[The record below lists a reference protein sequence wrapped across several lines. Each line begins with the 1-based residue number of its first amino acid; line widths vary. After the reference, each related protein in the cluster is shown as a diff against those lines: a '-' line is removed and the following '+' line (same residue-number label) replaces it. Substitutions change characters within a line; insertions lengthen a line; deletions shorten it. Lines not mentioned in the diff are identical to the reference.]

1 MKKNLFYIFT
11 VILLL
16 AAKSFAKDY
25 HFITVAKD
33 GSGDYKTITG
43 AINSLPMFNYERVV
57 IYIKNGIYNEKV
69 RITQDYVTLK
79 GESKDSTIIEYSQ
92 LRTDWIEHEDS
103 IGPAVVNIHADDIV
117 LENLTI
123 NNTQPEVGPHAFA
136 VYGTGTRTIIN
147 NCKVLSKGGDTVSL
161 WDYKTGMYYH
171 ANCTFEGSV
180 DFVCPRGWC
189 FIKNSKFY
197 EIKQTASIWHAGGY
211 DINQK
216 FVLKNCLFD
225 GVKGFQLGRHH
236 YDAQFYLIDCRF
248 TSNLADTAIYR
259 VTYPDDPGKNRPANW
274 GERDYYYNCIKEGR
288 QTSLRP
294 TDSTS
299 GNYSWFKNNLN
310 TSAGSPKLEDITPLW
325 TFKGKWNPESSTGPA
340 INKFEIQKNYV
351 LFYFNEPLTVTGQ
364 PVLKSN
370 NGKVFTYNSGAGSDT
385 IRFDCDS
392 IFSNSDLIGLKITND
407 AKVTGTRASV
417 NECPVD
423 FGINHVGN

>member
-1 MKKNLFYIFT
+1 MLKHFFSVITLI
-11 VILLL
+11 VILTSV
-16 AAKSFAKDY
+16 SFAKDY

-33 GSGDYKTITG
+33 GSGDYKTITE

-57 IYIKNGIYNEKV
+57 IYIKNGVYNEKI

-92 LRTDWIEHEDS
+92 LRTDWIAHEDS

-136 VYGTGTRTIIN
+136 VYGKGTRTIIY

-171 ANCTFEGSV
+171 AGCTFEGSV

-197 EIKQTASIWHAGGY
+197 ELKQIASIWHAGGY
-211 DINQK
+211 NINQK
-216 FVLKNCLFD
+216 FVLKNCSFD

-248 TSNLADTAIYR
+248 SSNLADIPIYR
-259 VTYPDDPGKNRPANW
+259 VTYPGNPEKNRPANW
-274 GERDYYYNCIKEGR
+274 GERDYYYNCSREG
-288 QTSLRP
+288 
-294 TDSTS
+294 
-299 GNYSWFKNNLN
+299 GNYPWFKNNLN
-310 TSAGSPKLEDITPLW
+310 TAPGSPKPNVITPPW
-325 TFKGKWNPESSTGPA
+325 TFDGKWNPESSTGPA
-340 INKFEIQKNYV
+340 ITKFEFHKNYV
-351 LFYFNEPLTVTGQ
+351 LFYFKEPVTVIGK
-364 PVLKSN
+364 PVLRSSD
-370 NGKVFTYNSGAGSDT
+370 GKVFTYNSGAGSDT

-392 IFSNSDLIGLKITND
+392 EFSKSDLSGLKITND
-407 AKVTGTRASV
+407 AQVTGTCASIHKRLV
-417 NECPVD
+417 N
-423 FGINHVGN
+423 FGINQIEN

>member
-1 MKKNLFYIFT
+1 MKTFFNTLLFFIVFSILAFT
-11 VILLL
+11 
-16 AAKSFAKDY
+16 KDY

-33 GSGDYKTITG
+33 GSGDFKTITA

-57 IYIKNGIYNEKV
+57 IYIKNGVYNEKI

-92 LRTDWIEHEDS
+92 LRTDWIAREDP

-123 NNTQPEVGPHAFA
+123 ENTQPEVGPHAFA
-136 VYGTGTRTIIN
+136 VYGKGTRTIIY

-171 ANCTFEGSV
+171 ADCTFEGSV

-197 EIKQTASIWHAGGY
+197 ELKQIASIWHAGGY
-211 DINQK
+211 NINQK
-216 FVLKNCLFD
+216 FVLKNCSFD

-248 TSNLADTAIYR
+248 SSNMADTPIYR
-259 VTYPDDPGKNRPANW
+259 VTYPNNPEKNRPTNW
-274 GERDYYYNCIKEGR
+274 GERDYYYNCTREG
-288 QTSLRP
+288 
-294 TDSTS
+294 
-299 GNYSWFKNNLN
+299 GNYQWFKNNLN
-310 TSAGSPKLEDITPLW
+310 TAAGSPSPKEITAAW
-325 TFKGKWNPESSTGPA
+325 TFDGKWNPESSNGPA
-340 INKFEIQKNYV
+340 ITKYELYKGYV
-351 LFYFNEPLTVTGQ
+351 LFYFGEPVTVIGK

-370 NGKVFTYNSGAGSDT
+370 DGKVFTYNSGAGSDT
-385 IRFDCDS
+385 IRLDCDS
-392 IFSNSDLIGLKITND
+392 EFSKSDLTGLKITND
-407 AKVTGTRASV
+407 AQVAGTLASIH
-417 NECPVD
+417 ERPVD
-423 FGINHVGN
+423 FGINRIEN